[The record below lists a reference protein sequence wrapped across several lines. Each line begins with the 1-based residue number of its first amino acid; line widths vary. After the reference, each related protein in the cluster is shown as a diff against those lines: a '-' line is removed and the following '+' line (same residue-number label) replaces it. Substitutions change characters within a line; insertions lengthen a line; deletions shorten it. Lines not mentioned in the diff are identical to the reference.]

1 MFLNHIS
8 QVTPNQHRIKTDVLV
23 RFPHALKKS
32 VISQI
37 LNYLLECSNLDN
49 LIPSTFHMKWFLE
62 VTGQAFALPIE
73 EHQIISVA
81 LKIYD
86 SWILGLNLPSVF
98 DQKKNF
104 FYQEIFGHLSLI
116 FEQRKNLTKELCKKH
131 IELCQAVISIFNR
144 IKSKDKDFLSSDSW
158 TYLLNILL
166 GITDSFLRDEGTII
180 EPFLTKKLSVHM
192 LKILFE
198 IWLISETQDL
208 RSWELLGT
216 LAKDW
221 IHRKCTIIQWSS
233 TTFGLLN
240 RVISILYGS
249 FEGTNAVTISLPS
262 PPNTTFKPS
271 VINIT
276 DEKVIFSWEKMLNIL
291 GNPNDFTSPKN
302 FYLAMKGIRDIVT
315 LLLRVGNKQDYRKTN
330 ETLILSDHPD
340 GNSIIKIFGRWP
352 IEAVFKN
359 KSGFDEGTSVAYSIL
374 CDIFTSH
381 QRSHFLEEY
390 LYKFY
395 SFIVYSFENEKDF
408 PEAVCSIIN
417 NTETIFMTKLKGL
430 FVLIPYYLK
439 IINKILLNN
448 EPTFKITAP
457 FSSLRRSALLI
468 LKTLIPLPNH
478 FNDVNIPEIDGY
490 SRENIQN
497 FQFISTIR
505 TAIINGFAKEIDP
518 ENAKIFFWNM
528 SYLLLATINRQST
541 VVPLIILTL
550 QKFICAPTE
559 IQEKWPTDV
568 IIAALTTLRSFTSL
582 VDEINDCSTQTLP
595 NLITGLSRVIKI
607 HITNLP
613 KNWKQNEFDS
623 VIIEIINLIC
633 DFVCEGQWIFLYP
646 NTVNEILQAIGEIVN
661 AKKKPT
667 ETKKE
672 RKKKDE
678 DKLTITSR
686 VKFIA
691 QITWFKILR
700 IAGNFPLSPG
710 LSNFST
716 LITEEKIMKKIG
728 FKKNEFMDYIRFYLF
743 GNDKIFTIIEYPFK
757 DETDKKYKT
766 YIIIRDL
773 IGRYSWTFTF
783 QGLPLEN
790 KTKIYEPNNKKKSIR
805 DLQLNSITKKNNNG
819 QDQDQDQDQ
828 DQEKNKNNLTKKKEL
843 EIEFDYQ
850 SENIDFFQKEIEN
863 KIQSIESL
871 INLQKEIENN
881 DQTLK
886 EITNEEINN
895 KNESK
900 NQNKDDDDEGSDFGN
915 SLRPKQINR
924 EDKDFKFNESR
935 LLLSNFGLLSI
946 SDKKQIH
953 SLNNCD
959 ELLFTLKKLDK
970 CSERL
975 CHSIGVIYID
985 EGQNRCY
992 NGEGI
997 FENKHGNEDYEDF
1010 IRQIGWIINLKKHNG
1025 YNGKLDWVKT
1035 GKYASYFSNYNTEV
1049 IFKVATL
1056 LKTEDIELK
1065 KQILGSCFIVIV
1077 WCNDE
1082 RHFNPKCIKFN
1093 KNRIFFIIKPHPT
1106 GLFTVTIEDYTGVVH
1121 NSGPLMNNS
1130 FLNKSTL
1137 INLVR
1142 ITAINCNYQLYL
1154 KNKIS
1159 VEPYKIRAG
1168 VIKEIKRNFLLKLNY
1183 DEFYSYLFSGLQK
1196 EVLDEKSQFID
1207 DESSKSDFS
1216 DLSIGERKYLKKTF
1230 SDSSDSRRSNS
1241 EYSKNKNNLSNKF
1254 HYSEGTDKSDIT
1266 DFSENYSYNSENK
1279 SENDKDS
1286 QNKNQ
1291 TKKDSE
1297 IRNINIKLEKIDAT
1311 KKKIKK

>member
-1 MFLNHIS
+1 
-8 QVTPNQHRIKTDVLV
+8 
-23 RFPHALKKS
+23 
-32 VISQI
+32 
-37 LNYLLECSNLDN
+37 
-49 LIPSTFHMKWFLE
+49 MKWFLE

-73 EHQIISVA
+73 EHQTISIA

-86 SWILGLNLPSVF
+86 SWIFGLNLPSAF

-104 FYQEIFGHLSLI
+104 FYKEIFGHLSLI
-116 FEQRKNLTKELCKKH
+116 FEQRKNLTKELSKKH
-131 IELCQAVISIFNR
+131 IELCKSVISIFNR

-158 TYLLNILL
+158 TYLLHILL
-166 GITDSFLRDEGTII
+166 GITDSFLRDEGTTI

-198 IWLISETQDL
+198 TWLISETQDL

-249 FEGTNAVTISLPS
+249 FEGTDAVTIALPS
-262 PPNTTFKPS
+262 PSNTTFKPS
-271 VINIT
+271 IINIS

-302 FYLAMKGIRDIVT
+302 FYLAMNGIRDIVT
-315 LLLRVGNKQDYRKTN
+315 LLLRVGNKQDYKKTN

-408 PEAVCSIIN
+408 PEAVCSIIM

-448 EPTFKITAP
+448 EPTFKITVP

-468 LKTLIPLPNH
+468 LKTLISFPNH
-478 FNDVNIPEIDGY
+478 FSENVNIPEIDGY
-490 SRENIQN
+490 SRENIKN

-505 TAIINGFAKEIDP
+505 TAIINGFAKEMDP
-518 ENAKIFFWNM
+518 GNAKIFFWNM

-559 IQEKWPTDV
+559 EQEKWPTDV
-568 IIAALTTLRSFTSL
+568 IISALTTLRSFTYL

-607 HITNLP
+607 QITNLP
-613 KNWKQNEFDS
+613 RNWKQKEFDH

-646 NTVNEILQAIGEIVN
+646 NTVNEILQAIGQIVN
-661 AKKKPT
+661 AKKKPS

-678 DKLTITSR
+678 GKLIISSR

-700 IAGNFPLSPG
+700 IAGNFPLSSG

-728 FKKNEFMDYIRFYLF
+728 FDKNKFMDYIRFYLF
-743 GNDKIFTIIEYPFK
+743 GNDKIFTIIEYPFR

-790 KTKIYEPNNKKKSIR
+790 KIKIYEPTNKKKSTM
-805 DLQLNSITKKNNNG
+805 DLQLNSQTKKINNNQEQDQNLEKNTNLKKNNN
-819 QDQDQDQDQ
+819 
-828 DQEKNKNNLTKKKEL
+828 LKKKKKL

-850 SENIDFFQKEIEN
+850 SDNIDFFQKEIEN

-881 DQTLK
+881 DQILK
-886 EITNEEINN
+886 EITNGEINN
-895 KNESK
+895 KNENK
-900 NQNKDDDDEGSDFGN
+900 NQNKDYSEDGYGEEDSDSGN
-915 SLRPKQINR
+915 SLRPKQKNR

-935 LLLSNFGLLSI
+935 LLLANLGLLNI

-959 ELLFTLKKLDK
+959 ELLSTLKQLDK

-975 CHSIGVIYID
+975 CHSIGIIYIE
-985 EGQNRCY
+985 EGQNRYY

-1025 YNGKLDWVKT
+1025 YTGKLDWVKT
-1035 GKYASYFSNYNTEV
+1035 GKYAPYFSNYNTEV

-1093 KNRIFFIIKPHPT
+1093 KNRIFFIIKPHVN
-1106 GLFTVTIEDYTGVVH
+1106 GLFTVTVEDYTGIVH

-1130 FLNKSTL
+1130 FLDKPTL
-1137 INLVR
+1137 ANLVR
-1142 ITAINCNYQLYL
+1142 TTAINCNYQLYL
-1154 KNKIS
+1154 KNGIS

-1196 EVLDEKSQFID
+1196 EILDEKSQFID

-1216 DLSIGERKYLKKTF
+1216 DLSTSDRKYLKKTF

-1241 EYSKNKNNLSNKF
+1241 EYSKYKNNLSNKF
-1254 HYSEGTDKSDIT
+1254 QYSEGTDKSEIT
-1266 DFSENYSYNSENK
+1266 DVSENFSYNSENK
-1279 SENDKDS
+1279 SDFDHEN
-1286 QNKNQ
+1286 QNKKH
-1291 TKKDSE
+1291 KKKKSE
-1297 IRNINIKLEKIDAT
+1297 IRNINIKLEIIDT
-1311 KKKIKK
+1311 KKKNKKTKPKKSKSPMKKKRSKSKSKSQKDKKKNQPKLKKIESGTQSDDFEK